1 MKDINDEY
9 IKSFLMP
16 NGIVISH
23 YTNEKYIN
31 KHNPEILTYLY
42 NRFNDIDDNTT
53 ISEILYRIC
62 NKIEVVPKC
71 PVCGKR
77 LQFKSKYGVFC
88 SRKCKYSDKGK
99 LYWKEQIT
107 NTMKEKY
114 GVEHAL
120 QLDKFKNKLEE
131 NNIKKYGVFQKIDV
145 KNKIINTNIER
156 YGVCRAQKSDKVRN
170 KIRDTFN
177 EKYYSGTDEAN
188 KLKEIKMQKSKETMM
203 KHYGVEHALQNKD
216 IMNYVKAKNIQNFG
230 YASPL
235 QNKEIREKCYETM
248 LEKYG
253 VKFALQSDIIK
264 EQSKKTCLEKYG
276 TEYVLQNDEIKNKIK
291 NTNLLKYSVTSP
303 IQNDE
308 IKNKI
313 KNTNLEKYGVDN
325 PGKSDEI
332 KQKIRETNIERYGC
346 EYPQQNEQIKKK
358 MKDSYYEKYLSGTP
372 EANENWNKVLK
383 KKEKTY
389 IEKYGSVKNYYQI
402 TYDKITQ
409 SLQKNK
415 NNGMTK
421 PEYQTYEYLLT
432 LFDKDDI
439 QFNVNVDERYPFHV
453 DFYIC
458 SIDLFIEIN
467 AFWTHGKHLFNENNE
482 DDIQI
487 LNSWKQKA
495 ETSKQYKSA
504 INVWTVMDPL
514 KYKTAKDNNLNYLP
528 IWSNKIDVIKQVI
541 NTYLNI

>member
-1 MKDINDEY
+1 
-9 IKSFLMP
+9 
-16 NGIVISH
+16 
-23 YTNEKYIN
+23 
-31 KHNPEILTYLY
+31 
-42 NRFNDIDDNTT
+42 
-53 ISEILYRIC
+53 
-62 NKIEVVPKC
+62 
-71 PVCGKR
+71 
-77 LQFKSKYGVFC
+77 
-88 SRKCKYSDKGK
+88 
-99 LYWKEQIT
+99 
-107 NTMKEKY
+107 
-114 GVEHAL
+114 
-120 QLDKFKNKLEE
+120 
-131 NNIKKYGVFQKIDV
+131 
-145 KNKIINTNIER
+145 
-156 YGVCRAQKSDKVRN
+156 
-170 KIRDTFN
+170 
-177 EKYYSGTDEAN
+177 
-188 KLKEIKMQKSKETMM
+188 
-203 KHYGVEHALQNKD
+203 
-216 IMNYVKAKNIQNFG
+216 
-230 YASPL
+230 
-235 QNKEIREKCYETM
+235 M

-253 VKFALQSDIIK
+253 VRIPAKSDIIK
-264 EQSKKTCLEKYG
+264 QQIKNTCLEKYG
-276 TEYVLQNDEIKNKIK
+276 VEYACQSENIKNKIK
-291 NTNLLKYSVTSP
+291 ETCLKRYGVPYIMQSDIFKEHTKQTV
-303 IQNDE
+303 
-308 IKNKI
+308 
-313 KNTNLEKYGVDN
+313 LEKYGVDN

-372 EANENWNKVLK
+372 EANENWKNVLK